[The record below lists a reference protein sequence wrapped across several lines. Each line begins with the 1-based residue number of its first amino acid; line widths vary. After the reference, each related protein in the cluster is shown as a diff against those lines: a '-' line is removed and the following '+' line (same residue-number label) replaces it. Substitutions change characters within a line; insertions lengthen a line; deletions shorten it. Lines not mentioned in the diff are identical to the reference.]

1 MTLRRRL
8 VLAFAYLLVLIV
20 VALAIPLGVTVD
32 RRAKDA
38 FYNRISTQAQVIA
51 SSLGGTPKPGGSLSN
66 LRSIISADGGQVDAR
81 IIVTDGSQQA
91 VLLADSDDPDAR
103 PPRVAYNTPGR
114 PEIGA
119 ALAGQSVRLIRHSA
133 DLGGD
138 LLVVAYPV
146 LRGGRGG
153 HVVGTVRLSQP
164 MADVDARVRRSW
176 EAIAAVAAVVA
187 IVGLVVAWALA
198 TSLAQPLRSLAAT
211 AARLGRG
218 DLGARAEATGPPDVA
233 AVGVELNR
241 MAAELTVLL
250 DAQREFIANASHQM
264 RTPLTGL
271 RLRLEALAAGPPP
284 DPEAELAL
292 REVDRMSD
300 LVADLLVLARAGV
313 APRSATTSDLAEQ
326 ARAAADRW
334 RPVAED
340 RDQAFSLDAPRI
352 PVPVGADPADVAIVL
367 DNLIENAIVY
377 SPSGATVSVSVSKNG
392 GGTVRVEDDGPGIHP
407 SEAGRVFDRFFRGRA
422 GTAVPGGTG
431 LGLTIVHDLATRWSG
446 SVELEP
452 TGRGTRIAVRFPAP
466 ADVSGLTEP

>member
-32 RRAKDA
+32 HRAKDA
-38 FYNRISTQAQVIA
+38 FYSRISTQTQVIA
-51 SSLGGTPKPGGSLSN
+51 SSLGGAEIPGTSLAN
-66 LRSIISADGGQVDAR
+66 LRRIVSGYGRQVDAR
-81 IIVTDGSQQA
+81 VIVTDASDQGT
-91 VLLADSDDPDAR
+91 LLADTDDRDAR
-103 PPRVAYNTPGR
+103 PPPAAYNTPGR

-119 ALAGQSVRLIRHSA
+119 ALGGQPVQLVRHSS
-133 DLGGD
+133 DIGGD

-146 LRGGRGG
+146 LSGK
-153 HVVGTVRLSQP
+153 HVVGAVRLSQP
-164 MADVDARVRRSW
+164 MAEVDARVRRSW

-187 IVGLVVAWALA
+187 IVGLVVAWVLA
-198 TSLAQPLRSLAAT
+198 TSLAQPLRSLAGT
-211 AARLGRG
+211 AERLGEG
-218 DLGARAEATGPPDVA
+218 DLGARAETGGPPDVA

-241 MAAELTVLL
+241 MAAELTALL

-284 DPEAELAL
+284 DPEAEAAL

-313 APRSATTSDLAEQ
+313 PPRSATSSDLTEQ

-340 RDQAFSLDAPRI
+340 RGQTFSLEAPER
-352 PVPVGADPADVAIVL
+352 PVPVGADPSDVAIVL

-377 SPSGATVSVSVSKNG
+377 SPSGANVSVSVSQNG
-392 GGTVRVEDDGPGIHP
+392 GGVIQVEDDGPGIHP
-407 SEAGRVFDRFFRGRA
+407 TEANRVFDRFFRGKA
-422 GTAVPGGTG
+422 GSAVPGGTG
-431 LGLTIVHDLATRWSG
+431 LGLTIVHDLAARWRG
-446 SVELEP
+446 TVELASP
-452 TGRGTRIAVRFPAP
+452 GRGTRIAVRFPP
-466 ADVSGLTEP
+466 PGEITELTEP

>member
-20 VALAIPLGVTVD
+20 VALAIPLGVSVD

-38 FYNRISTQAQVIA
+38 FYARLSAQGQVIA
-51 SSLGGTPKPGGSLSN
+51 TSLGGSRPARRRPARPAPEGAGRTGS
-66 LRSIISADGGQVDAR
+66 SIDAR
-81 IIVTDGSQQA
+81 VIVTDGSDEA
-91 VLLADSDDPDAR
+91 LLLADSDDAQA
-103 PPRVAYNTPGR
+103 PPQTAYNTPGR
-114 PEIGA
+114 PEIAA
-119 ALAGQSVRLIRHSA
+119 ALAGQSVRLVRHSA

-146 LRGGRGG
+146 LNGGQ
-153 HVVGTVRLSQP
+153 VVGTVRLSQP
-164 MADVDARVRRSW
+164 MAAVDARVRRSW
-176 EAIAAVAAVVA
+176 EAIATVAVIVA
-187 IVGLVVAWALA
+187 IVGLAVAWVLA
-198 TSLAQPLRSLAAT
+198 TSLAQPLRSLAGT
-211 AARLGRG
+211 AERLGGG
-218 DLGARAEATGPPDVA
+218 DLGARAEVTGPPDVA
-233 AVGVELNR
+233 AVAVELNR
-241 MAAELTVLL
+241 MAAELTALL
-250 DAQREFIANASHQM
+250 DAQREFVANASHQM

-313 APRSATTSDLAEQ
+313 PPRSATSSDLAEQ

-340 RDQAFSLDAPRI
+340 REQTFALDAPRI
-352 PVPVGADPADVAIVL
+352 PVVVGADPSDVAIML

-377 SPSGATVSVSVSKNG
+377 SPTGATVSVTVSNTG

-407 SEAGRVFDRFFRGRA
+407 SEANRVFDRFFRGKA
-422 GTAVPGGTG
+422 GSGVPGGTG
-431 LGLTIVHDLATRWSG
+431 LGLTIVHDLAARWSG

-452 TGRGTRIAVRFPAP
+452 SGRGTRIAVRFPEPGEATE
-466 ADVSGLTEP
+466 LTEP

>member
-1 MTLRRRL
+1 VTLRRRL
-8 VLAFAYLLVLIV
+8 VLAFAYVLVLIV

-38 FYNRISTQAQVIA
+38 FYSRIGTQAQVIA
-51 SSLGGTPKPGGSLSN
+51 SSIGGTQTPGSTLPN
-66 LRSIISADGGQVDAR
+66 LRRIITADGRQTDAR
-81 IIVTDGSQQA
+81 IIVTDGSGRA
-91 VLLADSDDPDAR
+91 VLLADSDDPNAR

-119 ALAGQSVRLIRHSA
+119 ALRGQPVQLVRHSA

-146 LRGGRGG
+146 LSGRK
-153 HVVGTVRLSQP
+153 VVGTVRLSQP
-164 MADVDARVRRSW
+164 MAEVDARVRRSW

-198 TSLAQPLRSLAAT
+198 TSLAQPLRSLAGT
-211 AARLGRG
+211 AERLARG
-218 DLGARAEATGPPDVA
+218 DLDARADAGGPPDVA

-241 MAAELTVLL
+241 MAAELTALL
-250 DAQREFIANASHQM
+250 DAQREFVANASHQM

-284 DPEAELAL
+284 DPEAEAAL

-313 APRSATTSDLAEQ
+313 PPRSASSSDLTEQ

-334 RPVAED
+334 QRVAED
-340 RDQAFSLDAPRI
+340 RGQTFSLEAPER
-352 PVPVGADPADVAIVL
+352 PVPVGADPSDVAIVL

-377 SPSGATVSVSVSKNG
+377 SPSGANVRVSVSQNG
-392 GGTVRVEDDGPGIHP
+392 GGVLRVADDGPGIP
-407 SEAGRVFDRFFRGRA
+407 PGEARRVFDRFFRGKA
-422 GTAVPGGTG
+422 GSGVPGGTG

-446 SVELEP
+446 SVELESP
-452 TGRGTRIAVRFPAP
+452 GRGTRIAVRFPPPDEP
-466 ADVSGLTEP
+466 ADITEP